1 MSEEEYNYLKN
12 NPTKATMI
20 DKFGYIHLYN
30 TNYEL
35 HKIASSQFIY
45 KIIDELKDKDEKI
58 SKVIKY
64 CLNER
69 EDINGSKCDDILEIL
84 ESNIQD
90 LKKLKGE

>member
-1 MSEEEYNYLKN
+1 MNEEEYNYLKN

-58 SKVIKY
+58 SKAIEIIRNDTT
-64 CLNER
+64 LNPQR
-69 EDINGSKCDDILEIL
+69 QRDRLTNIL
-84 ESNIQD
+84 ESN
-90 LKKLKGE
+90 KEE

>member
-1 MSEEEYNYLKN
+1 MNEEEYNYLKN

-58 SKVIKY
+58 SKAIEIIRNDTT
-64 CLNER
+64 LNPQR
-69 EDINGSKCDDILEIL
+69 QRDRLTNIL
-84 ESNIQD
+84 ESNKED
-90 LKKLKGE
+90 